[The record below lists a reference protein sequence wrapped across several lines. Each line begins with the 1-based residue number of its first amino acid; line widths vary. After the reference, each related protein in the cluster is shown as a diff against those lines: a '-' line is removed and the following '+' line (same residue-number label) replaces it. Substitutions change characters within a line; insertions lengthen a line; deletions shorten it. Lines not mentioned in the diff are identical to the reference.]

1 MTPTKQQINANNPP
15 GEMDAKTKDKIK
27 RGEIVVTDKTEAG
40 RRINEMFKKWELMQL
55 GQKFD
60 DIELKPWW
68 RGKTLCFFY
77 YKNEPLCTLG
87 PDWKWTVV
95 ELIALNAVMYY
106 VI

>member
-55 GQKFD
+55 G
-60 DIELKPWW
+60 
-68 RGKTLCFFY
+68 
-77 YKNEPLCTLG
+77 
-87 PDWKWTVV
+87 
-95 ELIALNAVMYY
+95 
-106 VI
+106 